1 MGKYARGKHAV
12 LIDDRSGFKIRYK
25 DARTEWTGFRV
36 YKGDWEPKQPQLEV
50 RLNFADPQALYEPRP
65 DKDVP
70 AGDGLVRTTK
80 VNAFNSL
87 VVDPIG
93 TALAFSAINGSVGT
107 VTVVTT

>member
-1 MGKYARGKHAV
+1 
-12 LIDDRSGFKIRYK
+12 
-25 DARTEWTGFRV
+25 
-36 YKGDWEPKQPQLEV
+36 
-50 RLNFADPQALYEPRP
+50 LYEPRP

>member
-1 MGKYARGKHAV
+1 MAYANGRRALGQC
-12 LIDDRSGFKIRYK
+12 DRCGQRYLLK
-25 DARTEWTGFRV
+25 ELHNEWNGLKTCPEC
-36 YKGDWEPKQPQLEV
+36 WEPKQPQLEV

-93 TALAFSAINGSVGT
+93 TALAFSSINGSVGT

>member
-1 MGKYARGKHAV
+1 MAYANGRRALGQC
-12 LIDDRSGFKIRYK
+12 DRCGQRYLLNELHNEWNGFK
-25 DARTEWTGFRV
+25 TCSEC
-36 YKGDWEPKQPQLEV
+36 WEPKQPQLEV

-70 AGDGLVRTTK
+70 AGEGLVRTTK
-80 VNAFNSL
+80 INAFNSL

-93 TALAFSAINGSVGT
+93 TALTFSSINGSVGT

>member
-1 MGKYARGKHAV
+1 MAYANGNRALGQC
-12 LIDDRSGFKIRYK
+12 DRCGQRYLLKELHNEWNGFK
-25 DARTEWTGFRV
+25 TCSEC
-36 YKGDWEPKQPQLEV
+36 WEPKQPQLEV

-70 AGDGLVRTTK
+70 AGEGLVRTTK

-93 TALAFSAINGSVGT
+93 TTLTFSSINGSVGT